1 MTAHELA
8 AWPVDWSAYLGQR
21 VTLAGTALD
30 AKSGAL
36 LRGDGAEIWI
46 DGLDAWPPGY
56 YLGGQQGRRVRAT
69 GTVITRAD
77 LPVFIDEPGALPRSG
92 IPVPPGTDPA
102 QAARRYLLQN
112 ATWELLE

>member
-8 AWPVDWSAYLGQR
+8 AWPPDWSIYLGRR
-21 VTLAGTALD
+21 VTLAGIALD

-56 YLGGQQGRRVRAT
+56 YLGGQQGRRVRVT

-77 LPVFIDEPGALPRSG
+77 LPIFVDEPGALPNSG
-92 IPVPPGTDPA
+92 IPVPPGTDLE
-102 QAARRYLLQN
+102 QAAKRYLLQG